1 MDWMQIGAALLLVMM
16 IVFLWPRAKAM
27 MEQSA
32 QETDRDWKGAIVPL
46 AAVLG
51 FVVLLMAMV

>member
-1 MDWMQIGAALLLVMM
+1 MDWMNIIWAGALIMM

-32 QETDRDWKGAIVPL
+32 QETERDWKGAILPL

-51 FVVLLMAMV
+51 FVILLMAMV